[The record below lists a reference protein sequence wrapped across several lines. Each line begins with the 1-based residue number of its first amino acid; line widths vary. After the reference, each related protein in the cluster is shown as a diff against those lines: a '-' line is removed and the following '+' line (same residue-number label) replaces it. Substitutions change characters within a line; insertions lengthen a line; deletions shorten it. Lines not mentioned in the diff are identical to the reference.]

1 MAGRPALLFG
11 IELPYSFDSL
21 ISPGGVFP
29 IMLDAMTSW
38 LSALTGACRRAGWL
52 LLAIFA
58 AATAAAG
65 WYAASALKVNT
76 DTSAM
81 IDDSLDFQ
89 VRARDLREAFPEIK
103 TDIAVVLQ
111 APTPD
116 EAEAF
121 TAALA
126 ARLEAQPEF
135 FENIFA
141 AAADPFFRTNGLLYL
156 DTDELETRLTQMS
169 KASGL
174 IETLVKAPT
183 AGQLFATLA
192 ENDALAERSE
202 LGRETLGTIYAELAA
217 VFEAQARGEPRP
229 FSWIGAVAGDG
240 GEVMTRTVQIAPKL
254 DYSRLQPAKPALQAL
269 RAEIDA
275 LKADNPRVRAFITGD
290 PALRADELAAV
301 STGIE
306 ISFLISFLSVGVLL
320 LLCFR
325 SLPLALVTLVALVVS
340 IVLTAAFAA
349 AFVGELNLVSVAFTV
364 LMVGLGIDYAVHLI
378 LHIQE
383 RRAEGLGPAEALAAA
398 TNDVGGAL
406 VLACITTALGFLAF
420 VPTDFEGIAQ
430 LGLIAGAGVVI
441 ALLVSLTFIPAALGV
456 VGVKASAPVKKRVG
470 PDPFAQAKT
479 GVAVATVI
487 LGAASVFLL
496 PQARFDADPMSLR
509 DPKSP
514 SVIGFTLLT
523 DDAETTPY
531 RVTRLAASEADA
543 VQTAE
548 AARALP
554 TVRSVRTLLNF
565 IPKDQDEK
573 LDLISYSAGALAF
586 ALDAE
591 EDSSAAPSAEE
602 GARRLKARLEASY
615 DETSPAGRLAVA
627 LGAALGEPSRF
638 AAVERNIFAYW
649 PALVARL
656 RDQLTAGYVDVDTL
670 PDALRRRYLSDA
682 GQWRVDILPAA
693 DVRNPKA
700 LADFVNSVAAAFPDI
715 SGGAAQSLRAGD
727 TIARAMIEA
736 SLIALG
742 VILVF
747 LALLLRRIDDV
758 LLMLFP
764 LALATTLTIA
774 AGVVFSIPFNYANVI
789 VLPLLLGIGVDSG
802 IHLVMRERQGE
813 VDGAAT
819 RRAIF
824 YAALTT
830 IASFGSL
837 MISSHR
843 GTASMGELLTIAI
856 GFTLVCT
863 LVVLPV
869 ALRLVRKKA

>member
-1 MAGRPALLFG
+1 
-11 IELPYSFDSL
+11 
-21 ISPGGVFP
+21 
-29 IMLDAMTSW
+29 MLDAMTSW
-38 LSALTGACRRAGWL
+38 LTALTGACRRAGWL
-52 LLAIFA
+52 LLAVFV
-58 AATAAAG
+58 AATAGAG

-81 IDDSLDFQ
+81 IDQTLDFQ
-89 VRARDLREAFPEIK
+89 IRARELREAFPEIK
-103 TDIAVVLQ
+103 TDIAVVLR

-116 EAEAF
+116 EADAF
-121 TAALA
+121 AAALI
-126 ARLEAQPEF
+126 ARIEAKPEVF
-135 FENIFA
+135 DNFFA
-141 AAADPFFRTNGLLYL
+141 AAADPFFRTNGLLFL

-192 ENDALAERSE
+192 ENDALAERSD
-202 LGRETLGTIYAELAA
+202 LGRETLGAIYAELAA
-217 VFEAQARGEPRP
+217 VLEAEARGETRP
-229 FSWIGAVAGDG
+229 FSWMGAVAGAG
-240 GEVMTRTVQIAPKL
+240 GEAVTRTVQITPTL
-254 DYSRLQPAKPALQAL
+254 DYTRLQPAKPALEAL

-275 LKADNPRVRAFITGD
+275 LKAANPRVEAYITGD

-301 STGIE
+301 ATGIE
-306 ISFLISFLSVGVLL
+306 LSFLISFLSVGVLL

-325 SLPLALVTLVALVVS
+325 SFPLALVTLASLVAS

-378 LHIQE
+378 LHVQE

-398 TNDVGGAL
+398 TGDVGGAL

-430 LGLIAGAGVVI
+430 LGLIAGAGVII
-441 ALLVSLTFIPAALGV
+441 ALFVSLTFIPAALGV
-456 VGVKASAPVKKRVG
+456 FGVKPSAPAKKRAG
-470 PDPFAQAKT
+470 ADPFAQAKA
-479 GVAVATVI
+479 GIAIATVV
-487 LGAASVFLL
+487 LGAASVLLL

-514 SVIGFTLLT
+514 SVVGFNLLT

-531 RVTRLAASEADA
+531 RVTRLVASEADA
-543 VQTAE
+543 AETAA

-554 TVRSVRTLLNF
+554 AVRSVRTLLNF
-565 IPKDQDEK
+565 VPNDQDEK

-591 EDSSAAPSAEE
+591 EDRSAAPSAAE
-602 GARRLKARLEASY
+602 GALRLKTRLETSY
-615 DETSPAGRLAVA
+615 EKTSPAGRLAAA
-627 LGAALGEPSRF
+627 LGAALNAPSRF
-638 AAVERNIFAYW
+638 AAVEKNIFAYW
-649 PALVARL
+649 PALVAQL
-656 RDQLTAGYVDVDTL
+656 RDQLTAGYVDVETL
-670 PDALRRRYLSDA
+670 PDNLKRRYLSDA
-682 GQWRVDILPAA
+682 GRWRVDILPAV
-693 DVRNPKA
+693 DVRDPKA
-700 LADFVNSVAAAFPDI
+700 LADFVGAVETAFPDI
-715 SGGAAQSLRAGD
+715 TGGAAQSLKSGD

-742 VILVF
+742 VILLF
-747 LALLLRRIDDV
+747 LAVLLRRIDDV

-774 AGVVFSIPFNYANVI
+774 AGVAFGIPFNYANVI

-802 IHLVMRERQGE
+802 IHLVMRERKGE
-813 VDGAAT
+813 TDGAAT

-856 GFTLVCT
+856 GFTLICT
-863 LVVLPV
+863 LIVLPV
-869 ALRLVRKKA
+869 AMRLARRKAGG

>member
-1 MAGRPALLFG
+1 LLFE
-11 IELPYSFDSL
+11 IEPSYSFNLL
-21 ISPGGVFP
+21 ISPGGAFP
-29 IMLDAMTSW
+29 NMLDAMTSW
-38 LSALTGACRRAGWL
+38 LTALTGACRRAGWL
-52 LLAIFA
+52 LLAVFA
-58 AATAAAG
+58 AATAGAG

-81 IDDSLDFQ
+81 IDESLDFQ
-89 VRARDLREAFPEIK
+89 IRARALREAFPEIK
-103 TDIAVVLQ
+103 TDITVVLR

-116 EAEAF
+116 EADAF
-121 TAALA
+121 AAALA
-126 ARLEAQPEF
+126 ERVEAQPAV
-135 FENIFA
+135 FETIFA
-141 AAADPFFRTNGLLYL
+141 GAADPFFRRNGLLFL

-169 KASGL
+169 RASGL

-183 AGQLFATLA
+183 AGQLFAALA
-192 ENDALAERSE
+192 ENDALAERSD
-202 LGRETLGTIYAELAA
+202 LGRETLGDIYAELAA
-217 VFEAQARGEPRP
+217 VLEAQARGETQP
-229 FSWIGAVAGDG
+229 FSWMGAVAGAG
-240 GEVMTRTVQIAPKL
+240 GETVTRTVQIAPKL
-254 DYSRLQPAKPALQAL
+254 DYTRLQPAKPALQAL

-275 LKADNPRVRAFITGD
+275 LKAGNPRVEAFITGD
-290 PALRADELAAV
+290 PALRADELSAV
-301 STGIE
+301 ANGIE

-325 SLPLALVTLVALVVS
+325 SIPLALVTLVALVVS

-349 AFVGELNLVSVAFTV
+349 AVVGELNLVSVAFTV

-378 LHIQE
+378 LHVQE
-383 RRAEGLGPAEALAAA
+383 RRAEGLGQAEALAAA
-398 TNDVGGAL
+398 TKDVGGAL

-430 LGLIAGAGVVI
+430 LGLIAGAGVAV
-441 ALLVSLTFIPAALGV
+441 ALFVSLTFIPAALGV
-456 VGVKASAPVKKRVG
+456 IGVKPSAPAKKRAG
-470 PDPFAQAKT
+470 ADPFAQAKA
-479 GVAVATVI
+479 GIAVATVI
-487 LGAASVFLL
+487 LGAASIFLL

-514 SVIGFTLLT
+514 SVVGFNLLT

-531 RVTRLAASEADA
+531 RVTRLVASEAEA
-543 VQTAE
+543 EQTAE

-554 TVRSVRTLLNF
+554 TVRSARTLLNF

-591 EDSSAAPSAEE
+591 EDRSAAPSAEE
-602 GARRLKARLEASY
+602 GARRLITRLEESY
-615 DETSPAGRLAVA
+615 DDASPAGRLAVA
-627 LGAALGEPSRF
+627 LGAALAEPARF
-638 AAVERNIFAYW
+638 AAIEKNIFAYW
-649 PALVARL
+649 PSLVARL
-656 RDQLTAGYVDVDTL
+656 RDQLNAGYVDIETL
-670 PDALRRRYLSDA
+670 PENLKRRYLSDA
-682 GQWRVDILPAA
+682 GQWRVDLLPAA
-693 DVRNPKA
+693 DVRDPKA
-700 LADFVNSVAAAFPDI
+700 LADFVTSVEAAFPDI
-715 SGGAAQSLRAGD
+715 TGGAAQSLKAGD

-742 VILVF
+742 VIVLF
-747 LALLLRRIDDV
+747 LALLLRRVDDV

-802 IHLVMRERQGE
+802 IHLVMRARQGE

-837 MISSHR
+837 MVSSHR

-856 GFTLVCT
+856 GFTLICT
-863 LVVLPV
+863 LIVLPV
-869 ALRLVRKKA
+869 AMRMVGRNASG

>member
-1 MAGRPALLFG
+1 
-11 IELPYSFDSL
+11 
-21 ISPGGVFP
+21 
-29 IMLDAMTSW
+29 MLDAMTSW
-38 LSALTGACRRAGWL
+38 LTALTGACRRAGWL
-52 LLAIFA
+52 LLALFT
-58 AATAAAG
+58 AATAGAG
-65 WYAASALKVNT
+65 WFAASTLKVNT

-81 IDDSLDFQ
+81 IDDTLDFQ
-89 VRARDLREAFPEIK
+89 VRARALREAFPEIK
-103 TDIAVVLQ
+103 TDIAVVLR

-116 EAEAF
+116 EADAF
-121 TAALA
+121 AAALA
-126 ARLEAQPEF
+126 ERVAAQPAF
-135 FENIFA
+135 FETIFA
-141 AAADPFFRTNGLLYL
+141 GAADPFFRTNGLLFL
-156 DTDELETRLTQMS
+156 GTDELETRLTQMS

-183 AGQLFATLA
+183 AGQFFTALS

-202 LGRETLGTIYAELAA
+202 LGRETLGEIYAELAA
-217 VFEAQARGEPRP
+217 VLEAQARGETRP
-229 FSWIGAVAGDG
+229 FSWMGAVAGGG
-240 GEVMTRTVQIAPKL
+240 GEAVTRTVQITPKL
-254 DYSRLQPAKPALQAL
+254 DYARLQPAKPALQAL

-275 LKADNPRVRAFITGD
+275 IKAENPRVEAFVTGD
-290 PALRADELAAV
+290 PALRADELSAV
-301 STGIE
+301 ATGIE
-306 ISFLISFLSVGVLL
+306 ISFLISFFSVGFLL

-325 SLPLALVTLVALVVS
+325 SIPLALVTLVALVVS

-378 LHIQE
+378 LHVQE

-398 TNDVGGAL
+398 TKDVGGAL

-441 ALLVSLTFIPAALGV
+441 ALFVSLTFIPAALGV
-456 VGVKASAPVKKRVG
+456 TGVKPSAPAKKRVG

-479 GVAVATVI
+479 GVALATVV
-487 LGAASVFLL
+487 LGAASVLLL

-531 RVTRLAASEADA
+531 RVTRLAASEAEA

-548 AARALP
+548 TARALP
-554 TVRSVRTLLNF
+554 EVRSVRTLLNF
-565 IPKDQDEK
+565 IPKDQEEK

-586 ALDAE
+586 ALDGE
-591 EDSSAAPSAEE
+591 EDRSAAPSAEE
-602 GARRLKARLEASY
+602 GARRLKTRLEASY

-627 LGAALGEPSRF
+627 LGAALNDPSRF
-638 AAVERNIFAYW
+638 GAIEKNIFAYW
-649 PALVARL
+649 PALIARL
-656 RDQLTAGYVDVDTL
+656 RDQLSAGHVDVDTL
-670 PDALRRRYLSDA
+670 PDNLKRRYLSDA

-693 DVRNPKA
+693 DVRDPKA
-700 LADFVNSVAAAFPDI
+700 LASFVNAVEAVFPDI
-715 SGGAAQSLRAGD
+715 TGGAAQSLKAGD

-736 SLIALG
+736 SVIALG
-742 VILVF
+742 IIVLF
-747 LALLLRRIDDV
+747 LALLLRRVGDV

-856 GFTLVCT
+856 GFTLICT
-863 LVVLPV
+863 LIVLPV
-869 ALRLVRKKA
+869 AVRLAPRKA